1 MENFHHKPIKRF
13 TLDGIFQD
21 DSSIVRLKNEY
32 IRLLKTEMVLTGYV
46 PRLDIDT
53 DFTIYNKKK
62 KDVFEFMISLY
73 GTYLGKKQAQCIEGI
88 DGTVAIPLQKSKLQE
103 YSEEQA

>member
-1 MENFHHKPIKRF
+1 MENFHHKAIKRF
-13 TLDGIFQD
+13 TLDGIFRD
-21 DSSIVRLKNEY
+21 DSSIVRLKQEY
-32 IRLLKTEMVLTGYV
+32 IRLLKTEMMLTGYV

-53 DFTIYNKKK
+53 DFTIHYNEQKNI
-62 KDVFEFMISLY
+62 FEFILSIY

-88 DGTVAIPLQKSKLQE
+88 DGTVAIPLQKSKLKE

>member
-1 MENFHHKPIKRF
+1 MRNFHHKAIKRF
-13 TLDGIFQD
+13 TLEGIFQD
-21 DSSIVRLKNEY
+21 DSSIIRLKDEY

-53 DFTIYNKKK
+53 DFTIYYNEK

-73 GTYLGKKQAQCIEGI
+73 GTYLGKKQAQCIDGI
-88 DGTVAIPLQKSKLQE
+88 DGTVAIPSQKSKLQE
-103 YSEEQA
+103 YSEEQV